1 MNAPEVATRF
11 REAVRFTA
19 QFLCEHPLVG
29 SYYRSKNRH
38 LQDLRS
44 WPVAQFDVLRIYYRV
59 NADAIRIIRILH
71 GKRDIKRILER
82 ERDV

>member
-1 MNAPEVATRF
+1 MNAPEGATRF

-59 NADAIRIIRILH
+59 NADAIH